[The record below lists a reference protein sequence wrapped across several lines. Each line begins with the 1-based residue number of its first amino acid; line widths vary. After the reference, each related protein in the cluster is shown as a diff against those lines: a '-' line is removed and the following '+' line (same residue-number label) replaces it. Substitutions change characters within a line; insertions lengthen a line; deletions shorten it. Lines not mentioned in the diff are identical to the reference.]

1 MSEDMQL
8 GHGWQLD
15 KRISIG
21 HLLTTVTVI
30 VTVVIWAGKI
40 EGRIETNNVRITA
53 SEKAITELRTNNAT
67 QYAEIIRRL
76 ERLDANNQKHLE
88 QHAQGGAP

>member
-1 MSEDMQL
+1 MSDEMQL

-40 EGRIETNNVRITA
+40 EGRIETNNIRVTA
-53 SEKAITELRTNNAT
+53 NERAITELRTNNAA

-88 QHAQGGAP
+88 QHAGSNG